1 MVRGVE
7 RAHRAYQKSGGDAH
21 RVADRAHARYQ
32 NRPEQAKQ
40 ASQKEG
46 ARPQHVADRAHA
58 RYQNRP
64 EQTSAERS
72 YSSKDGDRA
81 QFSQKAMHAA
91 DNRMGSV
98 GQPTFTGKSPDT
110 GATPQFSER
119 TGVSFGGKG

>member
-21 RVADRAHARYQ
+21 R
-32 NRPEQAKQ
+32 
-40 ASQKEG
+40 
-46 ARPQHVADRAHA
+46 VADRAHA